1 MIFIMIVSAAG
12 VHRGV
17 DVAGRLDGKV
27 AIVTGAASGIGR
39 GTADCMAREGA
50 AVIVADVDGT
60 AAEAA
65 ATEITASGGNAAA
78 VEVDVRSPAET
89 AAMVDFAVETF
100 GGLDV
105 LHANAGVTSAGTVE
119 TCDLDHWHDVLA
131 INLTG
136 VLLSMRSAIPA
147 MRIRGGGSIINTAS
161 VVALVGF
168 RDNAA
173 YAASKGGVVAL
184 TKQAAVQYGSE
195 QIRVNAVC
203 PGMVPTEL
211 TRKTLE
217 LRGGVAG
224 LMAADVDDVLAAGV
238 ALHPIGRIGR
248 PEDVGALVAFLA
260 SDDASWITGGIFP
273 VDGGM
278 TAV

>member
-1 MIFIMIVSAAG
+1 M
-12 VHRGV
+12 
-17 DVAGRLDGKV
+17 AGRLEGKV
-27 AIVTGAASGIGR
+27 AIVTGGASGIGR
-39 GTADCMAREGA
+39 GAAECLARAGA
-50 AVIVADVDGT
+50 AVVVADVDVNGAQ
-60 AAEAA
+60 AAARQIRSSGGEAA
-65 ATEITASGGNAAA
+65 GVG
-78 VEVDVRSPAET
+78 VDVRSPVET
-89 AAMVDFAVETF
+89 SAMVDFAIDTF
-100 GGLDV
+100 GGLDI

-136 VLLSMRSAIPA
+136 VLLSMRAAIPA
-147 MRIRGGGSIINTAS
+147 MRARGGGSIINTAS

-168 RDNAA
+168 PDNAA

-184 TKQAAVQYGSE
+184 TKQAAVQYGPE

-203 PGMVPTEL
+203 PGMVPTAL

-224 LMAADVDDVLAAGV
+224 LGGSDVDDVLAAGV
-238 ALHPIGRIGR
+238 ALHPIGRIGT
-248 PEDVGALVAFLA
+248 PEDIGGIVTFLA
-260 SDDASWITGGIFP
+260 SDDASWITGGVFP